1 MHNAADY
8 DALTELF
15 MSDEPLPQAGQGGH
29 RSHASEAELPAIP
42 LLPSPKL
49 KIAQDLDQLEAATR
63 AESRATKNPSHI
75 APVVEALILGHLPV
89 LGAAWVTQYAKFVAE
104 AAGSNVALL
113 RAHEGQAWLDI
124 VQPSHA
130 PSIEAS
136 DEESGEPLLLASAER
151 AGSLAARW
159 IIRVDDCSEPDL
171 VALPQVD
178 TITLLT
184 GADDPAILAS
194 YRTIKNLAHLAE
206 SMGRPL
212 AKEVGGNG
220 LRMQLVIMGADVHK
234 AAEADA
240 KIRRS
245 ALAFL
250 GHALAPAMSIAKIS
264 PCGTVALYRGE
275 ATASVSEV
283 LQAASL
289 PEDQGDAANDPPLSA
304 SRETASREV
313 DSRETV
319 SPEKPSREQAK
330 QAIARESFTPTT
342 LPALTLIPAAPKV
355 AGSVEAKP
363 ATSNA
368 PPPSLPKIVLPQPLI
383 ARSKVSDHESSVL
396 QTPAASNGVA
406 PPFALPDAP
415 PAVTASPAHRSRQ
428 FDSRVVASAPAPSVA
443 SLVHSD
449 GATPQMSS
457 PREVA
462 IGVDALAL
470 LAAGDVP
477 SLRAIAV
484 ACPYAKGVVF
494 GIDAAGT
501 MHAAAVVRLPGAHP
515 LATSSIATGSQAAHA
530 DEASAMA
537 SLQTAKLWASEHHA
551 LLQDALQGALR
562 GMLGQGPVH
571 AGGLPALLQSS
582 CVLHLLTPNNNVVR
596 DLMHAPVRVH
606 LLVRAGAVLAS
617 ARVL

>member
-29 RSHASEAELPAIP
+29 RSHVSEADLPAIP

-49 KIAQDLDQLEAATR
+49 KIAQDLDQLDAAAW
-63 AESRATKNPSHI
+63 AESRATNNPSHI

-159 IIRVDDCSEPDL
+159 IIRVDDCNEPDL
-171 VALPQVD
+171 VALPQLD

-194 YRTIKNLAHLAE
+194 YRTIKQLAHLAE

-220 LRMQLVIMGADVHK
+220 LRMQLVIMGADVQK

-283 LQAASL
+283 LQAACS

-304 SRETASREV
+304 SRETVSR
-313 DSRETV
+313 
-319 SPEKPSREQAK
+319 EKPSREQAK
-330 QAIARESFTPTT
+330 QATARDTFTPTT

-368 PPPSLPKIVLPQPLI
+368 PPPPPLPKIVLPQASI
-383 ARSKVSDHESSVL
+383 SRSKVSDHEPSVP
-396 QTPAASNGVA
+396 QTPAVSNGVA
-406 PPFALPDAP
+406 PMFALPDAP
-415 PAVTASPAHRSRQ
+415 PAVTTSPAPRSRQ

-449 GATPQMSS
+449 GAMPQMGVL
-457 PREVA
+457 REVV

-477 SLRAIAV
+477 SLRAITV

-501 MHAAAVVRLPGAHP
+501 MHAAAVVRLPGAHA
-515 LATSSIATGSQAAHA
+515 LATSSNATGSQGAHA

-537 SLQTAKLWASEHHA
+537 GLQTAKLWASEHHA
-551 LLQDALQGALR
+551 LLQGALR
-562 GMLGQGPVH
+562 GMLGQGPLH
-571 AGGLPALLQSS
+571 AGGLPALLQNG
-582 CVLHLLTPNNNVVR
+582 CVMHLLTPNNNVVR